1 MHKITTQFTI
11 PGTKQR
17 NAMQNKQTGPKN
29 ICVLLYFLQ
38 QFFSYVHIASY
49 HVNN

>member
-1 MHKITTQFTI
+1 MQ
-11 PGTKQR
+11 TKQT
-17 NAMQNKQTGPKN
+17 ATEN
-29 ICVLLYFLQ
+29 ICVLLCFLQ